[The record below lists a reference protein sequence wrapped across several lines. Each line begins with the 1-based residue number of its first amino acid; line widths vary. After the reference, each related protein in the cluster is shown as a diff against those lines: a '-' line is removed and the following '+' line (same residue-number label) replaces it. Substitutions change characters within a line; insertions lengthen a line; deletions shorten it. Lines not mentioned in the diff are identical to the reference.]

1 MRGIQV
7 AEVSRAGEWYTVM
20 VNGQMIGQFGAL
32 LDANRYALMMLH
44 DGLVA
49 SVTLISGDIVT

>member
-1 MRGIQV
+1 M
-7 AEVSRAGEWYTVM
+7 AEVSRVGSWYTVM

-44 DGLVA
+44 DGMVG
-49 SVTLISGDIVT
+49 SVRLISGKIIN

>member
-1 MRGIQV
+1 M

>member
-1 MRGIQV
+1 MQG
-7 AEVSRAGEWYTVM
+7 GWYTVM
-20 VNGQMIGQFGAL
+20 MNGRMIGQFCAL

-49 SVTLISGDIVT
+49 SVLLISGETIK

>member
-1 MRGIQV
+1 V